1 MAIIQTEEPTLARV
15 LATVREHRNGRIDTL
30 SQRFATWR
38 ITPLAG
44 GNNGHLYRCDAFGS
58 PICVKICRIDER
70 RRAEREWVALN
81 LLARRVGQLV
91 PCPLGYD
98 PGSGAPAVTM
108 TLVPGTPMV
117 GRALSFEQL
126 RALAQTILKLQTI
139 VPADAPNFQLPRV
152 GGAREDT
159 SWSVLRRI
167 EFGDDPGLA
176 DGQVAVFRPLRD
188 RWLASEDR
196 AILAEDEPVIFS
208 RGDANLAN
216 WLWDGDEVRAVD
228 FEYAGWSDRA
238 WDLADLVEGIWARRT
253 PDEKWTAFVEW
264 FDLSPEERRRFAAA
278 RRALAVFW
286 TYLLGQRQGPS
297 ELFWAQAA
305 RAKGLLRN

>member
-15 LATVREHRNGRIDTL
+15 LATVREHRNGHIDTL
-30 SQRFATWR
+30 SQCFAAWR

-58 PICVKICRIDER
+58 PICVKICRVDER

-108 TLVPGTPMV
+108 TLLPGTPLV
-117 GRALSFEQL
+117 GRALSFDQL
-126 RALAQTILKLQTI
+126 RALAQTMLKLQTI
-139 VPADAPNFQLPRV
+139 VPADAPDFQLPRV
-152 GGAREDT
+152 GGAHEDT
-159 SWSVLRRI
+159 SWSVLRRV
-167 EFGDDPGLA
+167 ETDDITGLSDTQLA
-176 DGQVAVFRPLRD
+176 EYRPLREQ
-188 RWLASEDR
+188 WLASDDR
-196 AILAEDEPVIFS
+196 AILAEDAPVIFS

-228 FEYAGWSDRA
+228 FEYSGWSDRA

-253 PDEKWTAFVEW
+253 SDEKWAAFIAW
-264 FDLSPEERRRFAAA
+264 FDLSDGERRRFAAA

-286 TYLLGQRQGPS
+286 TSLLGQRQTPG
-297 ELFWAQAA
+297 ELFWDQAA
-305 RAKGLLRN
+305 RAKDLLRD